1 MKTSRKILIGLLAI
15 LILSQFIPI
24 DKTNP
29 PIVDKNDFISMTNP
43 PQNIAAMLKGTCYD
57 CHSHET
63 KYPWYS
69 NVSPIKFM
77 LKSHIKGG
85 RQHLNF
91 SEWSAYELKKKTHK
105 LEECVE
111 EIEEGIMP
119 MKSYTWMHGEAKLNA
134 TQKKELVDWFK
145 NLSTKLGQ

>member
-1 MKTSRKILIGLLAI
+1 MSIL
-15 LILSQFIPI
+15 
-24 DKTNP
+24 NP
-29 PIVDKNDFISMTNP
+29 PA
-43 PQNIAAMLKGTCYD
+43 NIATMMKSTCYD

-69 NVSPIKFM
+69 NISPFKFM
-77 LKSHIKGG
+77 LRSHVKGG

-91 SEWSAYELKKKTHK
+91 SEWGSYDPEKQKHK

-119 MKSYTWMHGEAKLNA
+119 MKSYTWMHKEAQLTPA
-134 TQKKELVDWFK
+134 QKKELVVWLK
-145 NLSTKLGQ
+145 SVK